1 MEVNMTTRV
10 TEITESIIQQVRE
23 EQDRFIFETITPYI
37 EDMTRMIIS
46 KKILCRALQCFQEE
60 HFEEYMALKK
70 ESEDE
75 I

>member
-1 MEVNMTTRV
+1 MNVNVTTRV

-23 EQDRFIFETITPYI
+23 EEDRFIFETITPYI
-37 EDMTRMIIS
+37 KDMTKMIVS

-70 ESEDE
+70 ESEE
-75 I
+75 SK